1 MSSLSVF
8 LCDLK
13 AGHWSAGWSGDEA
26 LWAPCFRQDLGSQRM
41 VTMRTGHSFNLAFVY
56 DFCSI
61 QDRGMSEPGGWNIDG
76 EGAGEW
82 SQAKSVSE
90 FDLL

>member
-1 MSSLSVF
+1 
-8 LCDLK
+8 
-13 AGHWSAGWSGDEA
+13 
-26 LWAPCFRQDLGSQRM
+26 M
-41 VTMRTGHSFNLAFVY
+41 VTMRTGHSLNLAFVY

-61 QDRGMSEPGGWNIDG
+61 QDRGMSELGGWNTDG

-90 FDLL
+90 FDSL

>member
-1 MSSLSVF
+1 
-8 LCDLK
+8 
-13 AGHWSAGWSGDEA
+13 
-26 LWAPCFRQDLGSQRM
+26 M